1 MENLTCE
8 SYYGSGPTKRAE
20 CCNGVRLVSKNFA
33 SVVRDNIPVA
43 AFSATESLPSVPDSS
58 RRFFASHP
66 SNDNVVFA
74 NGSEIYHHEP
84 ISSIGLRSNHP
95 ELSFSQKGAS
105 VVVATRRGISWLTGS
120 G

>member
-8 SYYGSGPTKRAE
+8 SYSGSGPTKRAE

-43 AFSATESLPSVPDSS
+43 AFANHGKPAIRARLKPPIL
-58 RRFFASHP
+58 RFHP

-95 ELSFSQKGAS
+95 ELSFSSKKAH
-105 VVVATRRGISWLTGS
+105 RWLLQPDAESLG
-120 G
+120 